1 MFDVPEILII
11 GLTTV
16 LLVVL
21 TRHWIST
28 IAPDKSGTDRKR

>member
-1 MFDVPEILII
+1 MFDVSGILII

-28 IAPDKSGTDRKR
+28 IAMDRSGADRKR